1 VKEFLWFF
9 FYFFLFIFF
18 FLPLCLVFLV
28 WLIFSLPSGYA
39 LFKVADDA
47 QLKQMADNAENGD
60 YSAST
65 VSAENLM
72 FLKSFHTF
80 GDMTDALSEATA
92 IVEGSVGS
100 IMQDFLKEN
109 VISKGLK
116 DKLLIADK
124 GLAQSIHKELGIDCE
139 GQTRLAL
146 ESTRLIRNHF
156 SALLPDVADSTMT
169 QMNLGLAHSLSRYKL
184 KFSPDKVDTMIVQAV
199 SILDDLDKELNT
211 YAMRAREWY
220 GWHFP
225 EMAKILN
232 DNETFCRVVQI
243 MGDRTKCATTD
254 FTEIMEEDVADELRE
269 AAQISMGT
277 EISTEDLENIT
288 MLCDQV
294 IAIGKYRKQLG
305 DYLRN
310 RMNAIA
316 PNLTVMVGE
325 LVGARLIAHCGSLM
339 ALAKSPA
346 STIQILGAEKA
357 LFRAIKTKHETP
369 KYGLIFH
376 ASLIGQASQ
385 KFKGKIARVLAGK
398 TALAIRMDAFGESD
412 DAQVGEQGR
421 ATVEERLR
429 ALENRSSGGYVKS
442 AGSERKKPFTK
453 YEPKVDEIMA
463 SGGGAGSTTT
473 IESKK
478 RARDEDGSIV
488 PGQEGG
494 LTKEQEKA
502 LKKQKKKEKKEK
514 KEKKKSKKEKK

>member
-1 VKEFLWFF
+1 MLI
-9 FYFFLFIFF
+9 LFETAA
-18 FLPLCLVFLV
+18 
-28 WLIFSLPSGYA
+28 GYA

-47 QLKQMADNAENGD
+47 KLAQIAEQAEAGD
-60 YSAST
+60 FST
-65 VSAENLM
+65 VASDNLLM
-72 FLKSFHTF
+72 LKGFQTF

-92 IVEGSVGS
+92 IVEGSMGS
-100 IMQDFLKEN
+100 IMQKFLQEQIVKE
-109 VISKGLK
+109 GLK
-116 DKLLIADK
+116 KEKLLLADK
-124 GLAQSIHKELGIDCE
+124 GLATAVHKELGINCE

-146 ESTRLIRNHF
+146 ESTRLIRNQF
-156 SALLPDVADSTMT
+156 SALLPNVSDSTMT

-199 SILDDLDKELNT
+199 ALLDDLDKELNT

-232 DNETFCRVVQI
+232 DNETFCRVVQL

-254 FTEIMEEDVADELRE
+254 FSEIMEEDTIEELRE

-277 EISTEDLENIT
+277 EISQEDLENIT

-294 IAIGKYRKQLG
+294 ISIGKYRKQLG
-305 DYLRN
+305 EYLRN

-339 ALAKSPA
+339 ALAKNPA

-398 TALAIRMDAFGESD
+398 TALAIRVDAFGESD
-412 DAQVGEQGR
+412 GSEVGEQAR
-421 ATVEERLR
+421 ARVEERLR
-429 ALENRSSGGYVKS
+429 MLENKSNAGFVKS
-442 AGSERKKPFTK
+442 SGSERKPALQK
-453 YEPKVDEIMA
+453 YVPSADAIVEAQVRGTADAAVSIKTD
-463 SGGGAGSTTT
+463 
-473 IESKK
+473 KK
-478 RARDEDGSIV
+478 RSREAIE
-488 PGQEGG
+488 PGQDVG
-494 LTKEQEKA
+494 LTEAEEKK
-502 LKKQKKKEKKEK
+502 LKKEKKRLKKLKKQEKKEKKEKKRDQSPAKSPKSEK
-514 KEKKKSKKEKK
+514 KEKKKSKKSE